1 MWKRVI
7 LDFII
12 GGILVAGALLVAA
25 AIGPVYGGVIAG
37 APIRAGTTALLA
49 GLRDGI
55 DQATGVAKGIIFSMI
70 ANVFFAVALFLTLP
84 RFGLWGAFALA
95 TAIFLV
101 IVGGLIRISP

>member
-1 MWKRVI
+1 MWRRVI

-49 GLRDGI
+49 GLRDGVE
-55 DQATGVAKGIIFSMI
+55 QATGVAKGIVFSMI
-70 ANVFFAVALFLTLP
+70 ANVFFAVTLFIGLP
-84 RFGLWGAFALA
+84 RFGLWVAFALA
-95 TAIFLV
+95 SAIFLV
-101 IVGGLIRISP
+101 VVAGLIKVCP